1 MVGTNPTDFRFS
13 KASFLHS
20 LQSLIVVNTGI
31 RDEGEVETE
40 LDIDLRSTGNLI
52 LDNAWRIDRSQLLT
66 RTLTQRLGSDHDLYM
81 PQVLNSCTKN

>member
-1 MVGTNPTDFRFS
+1 MVGTNPTDFLLS

-20 LQSLIVVNTGI
+20 LQSLIVVKTGI
-31 RDEGEVETE
+31 RDEGGTETE

-52 LDNAWRIDRSQLLT
+52 LDNACTSRQLLT

-81 PQVLNSCTKN
+81 PQVLNSCTNN